1 MNLHQKNV
9 TSAEEISHP
18 FLQRLQKGTHCM
30 HQCAHG
36 QTRWLWSFCKDTY
49 QHKSEVRICF
59 YYSLLSTPVLHRVKR
74 PPFGKWSS
82 KLRKN
87 QGNLSVGAQRAQ
99 HAQQEG
105 QQQPVG
111 WAAAAPYHHISVFLK
126 LIPLS
131 GKKRGRKKLQSWTF
145 LPWAK
150 IHLNFTFCNI
160 RVADFQTKSSVLTS
174 YFLLGK
180 IRFLWSKSS
189 SVGRFLSIIC
199 NLEEMRLYKILQNFS
214 NLFQDKKIL
223 KERRETEILL

>member
-49 QHKSEVRICF
+49 QHKSEVHICF
-59 YYSLLSTPVLHRVKR
+59 YYSLLSTPMLHRVKR

-82 KLRKN
+82 KLQKN

-111 WAAAAPYHHISVFLK
+111 WAAAAPYHHISVYDTQNPGCFRMFPK
-126 LIPLS
+126 LLSQLSTHEHAGIEHTLANGGKTPLS
-131 GKKRGRKKLQSWTF
+131 SGSKYLAWLSCRSWT
-145 LPWAK
+145 
-150 IHLNFTFCNI
+150 T
-160 RVADFQTKSSVLTS
+160 
-174 YFLLGK
+174 
-180 IRFLWSKSS
+180 
-189 SVGRFLSIIC
+189 
-199 NLEEMRLYKILQNFS
+199 
-214 NLFQDKKIL
+214 
-223 KERRETEILL
+223 

>member
-131 GKKRGRKKLQSWTF
+131 GKKQGRKKLQSWTF

-199 NLEEMRLYKILQNFS
+199 NLKEMRLYKILQNFS